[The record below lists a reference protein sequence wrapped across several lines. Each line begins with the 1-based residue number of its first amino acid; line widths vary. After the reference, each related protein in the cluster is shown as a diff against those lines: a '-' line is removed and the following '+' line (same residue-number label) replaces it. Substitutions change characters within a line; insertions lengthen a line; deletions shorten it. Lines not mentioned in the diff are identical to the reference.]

1 MSILAQ
7 SPCQSFG
14 LASCDKPH
22 PCLEPGWE
30 GPCPMSTHRG
40 NWVEVRQ
47 REMYKIGYPYGAWV
61 VRRTFFGLRTECA
74 LYFLREKPAAGDVE
88 ALLGPGVLR
97 VTRAI

>member
-1 MSILAQ
+1 M
-7 SPCQSFG
+7 G
-14 LASCDKPH
+14 
-22 PCLEPGWE
+22 
-30 GPCPMSTHRG
+30 THRG